1 MRLKPKKMSNVL
13 ETLSLN
19 ELNEREINLLQQ
31 IKKVKEEK
39 IKRNNELQGIINE
52 EEEIKEKKVRI
63 KIRK

>member
-1 MRLKPKKMSNVL
+1 MSNVL

-39 IKRNNELQGIINE
+39 IKRNNEIQGIINE

>member
-1 MRLKPKKMSNVL
+1 MSNVL